1 MYLEDSI
8 QPYRKLVKEGQM
20 CFWVS
25 YLTINGGK
33 ENKKLFTNV
42 IQIALNYSNS
52 VSSFKCSLEKCQVF
66 MHTKL
71 SFIISDPLV
80 SIFPF
85 TLAK

>member
-1 MYLEDSI
+1 MYLEESI
-8 QPYRKLVKEGQM
+8 QPYIKLVKEGQM

-25 YLTINGGK
+25 YSTISGGEK
-33 ENKKLFTNV
+33 NEKLFTNV
-42 IQIALNYSNS
+42 IQIALNCSNS

-66 MHTKL
+66 MHTKP